1 VQVCSPDGAPL
12 FRQGFLLDITE
23 RKRAEE
29 RLAHLAYHDPLTGLP
44 NRAMFNEHL
53 ELVLARARRTG
64 SGAAVLFIDLDDF
77 KLVNDSF
84 GHSAGDEL
92 LRQVAERLGSVTR
105 AGDLVARQ
113 GGDEFLILIGDFDGH
128 RAEPE
133 WMRTACDQIA
143 RKVQYALHAP
153 FHDAGTE
160 LHTSASIGISVFPVD
175 ATDAEGMLK
184 NGDIA
189 MYKVKESGRDGYQLY
204 ASDGHDR
211 VAQLS
216 MAGRLRG
223 AVARGE
229 MVLHYQPLIELETG
243 GVVGVEA
250 LVRWNDPARGMVP
263 PKEFIPLA
271 ERTGVIGPL
280 SDWVIEEACRQ
291 GAEWR
296 AQGLDLYVSVNM
308 PPALW
313 QPTAMRHVLKT
324 IEHFGLHAGRLMIEI
339 TESAIGEDGGRIE
352 PILNELHERGLRLAI
367 DDFGTGHSSL
377 SRLSQMM
384 VTTLKIDRSFVH
396 DLPADRSAVVLVS
409 AIIQLARNLGLQPLA
424 EGIETEEQRAFL
436 LDEGCVFGQGFLFS
450 PAVPAPEVAPLVRSR
465 ARRAA

>member
-1 VQVCSPDGAPL
+1 
-12 FRQGFLLDITE
+12 
-23 RKRAEE
+23 
-29 RLAHLAYHDPLTGLP
+29 
-44 NRAMFNEHL
+44 M
-53 ELVLARARRTG
+53 
-64 SGAAVLFIDLDDF
+64 
-77 KLVNDSF
+77 
-84 GHSAGDEL
+84 
-92 LRQVAERLGSVTR
+92 
-105 AGDLVARQ
+105 ARQ

-143 RKVQYALHAP
+143 RKVQTALHAP
-153 FHDAGTE
+153 FLVAGTE

-223 AVARGE
+223 AVGRDE
-229 MVLHYQPLIELETG
+229 MVLHYQPLIELATG
-243 GVVGVEA
+243 CVVGVEA

-263 PKEFIPLA
+263 PIEFIPLA

-324 IEHFGLHAGRLMIEI
+324 IEQFGLHAGRVMIEI
-339 TESAIGEDGGRIE
+339 TESAAMADEGRVE
-352 PILNELHERGLRLAI
+352 PILTELHERGLRLAI

-396 DLPADRSAVVLVS
+396 DLPGDS
-409 AIIQLARNLGLQPLA
+409 
-424 EGIETEEQRAFL
+424 QRH
-436 LDEGCVFGQGFLFS
+436 
-450 PAVPAPEVAPLVRSR
+450 R
-465 ARRAA
+465 ARLGDHPARAQARPAAARGGHRDRGAARLPDGRGLHVRPGLPLLTGRAGGRGRPARAQPRAPRGLIGYQVWHLSV